1 MSMSEKRRVL
11 VTGSSRG
18 IGKAVADRLRA
29 DGFEVVTHS
38 VRSSGADLQF
48 DVSDRE
54 SCRLAIE
61 ADIEKNGP
69 YYGVVLNA
77 GVNRDNVFPGMEDS
91 EWDQVI
97 DTDLGGFYNVLKP
110 CVMPMIAA
118 HFKGRI
124 VAMSSVSGLIGNRGQ
139 VNYSAAKAGVI
150 GAVKA
155 LAVELARRGI
165 TVNAVAPGLIETD
178 MSEALADMQDEM
190 KKAIPMRRLGKADE
204 VAAVVSFLFRDE
216 AAYVTRQVV
225 SVNGGLA

>member
-1 MSMSEKRRVL
+1 MDMSVKRRVL

-54 SCRLAIE
+54 ACRKTIE

-77 GVNRDNVFPGMEDS
+77 GINRDNVFPGMEDA

-190 KKAIPMRRLGKADE
+190 KKAIPMRRLGTADE
-204 VAAVVSFLFRDE
+204 VAAVVSFLFRDD
-216 AAYVTRQVV
+216 AAYVTRQVI

>member
-1 MSMSEKRRVL
+1 MNAQRRVL

-38 VRSSGADLQF
+38 VRSPGTDLQF
-48 DVSDRE
+48 DVSNRE
-54 SCRLAIE
+54 ACRKVIE

-77 GVNRDNVFPGMEDS
+77 GVNRDNVFPGMEDG
-91 EWDQVI
+91 EWDQVL

-204 VAAVVSFLFRDE
+204 VAAVVSFLVRDE
-216 AAYVTRQVV
+216 AASVTRQVI